1 LNALIASL
9 ASELSIVRLELR
21 RRGCVVRESDED
33 GKEVYRTLINAVPF
47 IED

>member
-1 LNALIASL
+1 MNALIVSL
-9 ASELSIVRLELR
+9 ASELNIVRLELLR
-21 RRGCVVRESDED
+21 RHCVVRVSDED